1 MGVGGG
7 RWRVT
12 EGGEWGVESAEW
24 TLRQAQGWYE
34 HGIRSQN
41 RRIDGGADYPNY
53 PPLPVFGK
61 TQFGVRGALVR
72 GSGSYARNAVQW
84 VESVGNA
91 DELRPLSASFSAAA
105 RGGCCASGTRPAQ
118 RRSTHGAQH
127 GATGR
132 IK

>member
-1 MGVGGG
+1 M
-7 RWRVT
+7 T

-72 GSGSYARNAVQW
+72 GSGSYGRNVGQW

-91 DELRPLSASFSAAA
+91 DNDLRLSSARLAPPLAAGVA
-105 RGGCCASGTRPAQ
+105 RREPVARNGAQ
-118 RRSTHGAQH
+118 RTARNMAQPGASNN
-127 GATGR
+127 
-132 IK
+132 